1 MHLELEETKKLKNLN
16 NILNKLKTQINN
28 NQCQDSSQHNSKDEK
43 VIAEQ
48 KRKIFHEQTLI
59 FSQFTRV
66 KKSIVLEI
74 KIT

>member
-1 MHLELEETKKLKNLN
+1 MHLELEQTGKLKNLN
-16 NILNKLKTQINN
+16 NISNNLKTQINN
-28 NQCQDSSQHNSKDEK
+28 NQCQDSSQHHSKDEK

-48 KRKIFHEQTLI
+48 RRKIFHEQAWT

-66 KKSIVLEI
+66 KRSIVLEI